1 MERKPMSL
9 RLITAGA
16 SLILFGAAATA
27 QGAETPLPT
36 PGTMSATPQANGCTN
51 ATGPFI
57 TLNGELAL
65 EGVGARLI
73 FRNNTKGTHEA
84 SEDVTVDIV
93 LLDEGETIQFAK
105 QPPLGGVGGNPFI
118 FLEFLDGSMTPFST
132 PHFLGR
138 CVQGLDS
145 VVEDLDLSS
154 VGEVSVTTG
163 GCNNRGGPSITMSGA
178 LTLGGVNA
186 RLTFTNSDQF
196 PPHITEEDVQVSFVI
211 LEPGEEI
218 AFAKQPPQGGAG
230 GNPLIYVQFTDADGQ
245 PISDELFLGRCSKL
259 SA

>member
-1 MERKPMSL
+1 MSL
-9 RLITAGA
+9 KLFTVAA
-16 SLILFGAAATA
+16 SLVLLGAAATA

-65 EGVGARLI
+65 EGINARLI

-84 SEDVTVDIV
+84 AEDVTVDIV
-93 LLDEGETIQFAK
+93 LLDEGESIKFAK

-118 FLEFLDGSMTPFST
+118 FLQFLDSAMTPFGD

-138 CVQGLDS
+138 CVQGLDA
-145 VVEDLDLSS
+145 VVEDLDLTS
-154 VGEVSVTTG
+154 VGEVDVTTG
-163 GCNNRGGPSITMSGA
+163 GCNNRGGPFITMTGAITLSGI
-178 LTLGGVNA
+178 NA

-196 PPHITEEDVQVSFVI
+196 PPHITEEDIQVDFVV
-211 LEPGEEI
+211 LDPGEEI
-218 AFAKQPPQGGAG
+218 SFAKQPPQGGAG
-230 GNPLIYVQFTDADGQ
+230 GNPLIYLQFINADGQ
-245 PISDELFLGRCSKL
+245 AISNELFLGRCSKL